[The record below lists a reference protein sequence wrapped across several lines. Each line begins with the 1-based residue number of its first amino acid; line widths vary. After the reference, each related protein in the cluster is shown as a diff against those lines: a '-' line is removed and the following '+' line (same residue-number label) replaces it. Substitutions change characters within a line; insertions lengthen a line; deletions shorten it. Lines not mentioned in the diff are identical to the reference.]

1 MILYCTKLGFLI
13 YTGMYYIFFRLQIDY
28 KIRLEEM
35 KQKTLQVSV
44 WDHDVLKE
52 NNLLGAVYIKLRDVD
67 VTKEIPK
74 WYHLEKIQIT
84 SSNTV

>member
-1 MILYCTKLGFLI
+1 
-13 YTGMYYIFFRLQIDY
+13 MYFIFFSLQIDY

-67 VTKEIPK
+67 VSKEIPK